1 MMIHEITQL
10 VGRHKRRKRVGRGP
24 GSGDGKTAGRGHNGA
39 RSRSGFSTQVGREG
53 GQMPLYRRV
62 PKRGFSNARFRGPA
76 FAIVNVRA
84 LDARFDDGAEVT
96 PAALAAA
103 GLIGSERQPVKVLGA
118 GETSKKLRVTATA
131 FSQTAKEK
139 IEKAGGAVT
148 VVEPVKREGKK
159 GEGAE

>member
-10 VGRHKRRKRVGRGP
+10 VGRHKRRKRIGRGP
-24 GSGDGKTAGRGHNGA
+24 GSGDGKTAGRGHKGA
-39 RSRSGFSTQVGREG
+39 HSRSGFSTQVGREG

-76 FAIVNVRA
+76 FAIVNVRV
-84 LDARFDDGAEVT
+84 LDARFEDGAEVT
-96 PAALAAA
+96 PASLAAA
-103 GLIGSERQPVKVLGA
+103 GLIGNARQPVKVLGA

-139 IEKAGGAVT
+139 IEKAGGAAT
-148 VVEPVKREGKK
+148 VAPWKRVRKEQEQG
-159 GEGAE
+159 